1 MRVPPGVS
9 SVDDLSGDYRPP
21 PLGSRG
27 AVQER
32 IREVLPDVDWSDP
45 AWGRLDGQAWS
56 MELNAGRESIV
67 DSLMLHVRGG
77 GDDAVE
83 AVVAIADAIG
93 ARALDVS
100 TGRLLSPGDTEG
112 WRAWQRYR
120 DYAVRARTEPDEG
133 TPA

>member
-1 MRVPPGVS
+1 
-9 SVDDLSGDYRPP
+9 
-21 PLGSRG
+21 
-27 AVQER
+27 
-32 IREVLPDVDWSDP
+32 
-45 AWGRLDGQAWS
+45 
-56 MELNAGRESIV
+56 MELSAGRESIV

-83 AVVAIADAIG
+83 AVGAIADALG

-100 TGRLLSPGDTEG
+100 TGRLLSSGDTEG

-120 DYAVRARTEPDEG
+120 DYAVRARTEPDED